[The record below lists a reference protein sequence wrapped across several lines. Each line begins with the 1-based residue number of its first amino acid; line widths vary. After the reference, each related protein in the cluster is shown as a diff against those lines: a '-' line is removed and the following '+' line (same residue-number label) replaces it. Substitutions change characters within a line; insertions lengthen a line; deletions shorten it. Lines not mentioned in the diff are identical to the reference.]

1 MLRAPYWV
9 TLLITAACLVW
20 ALPAS
25 AQTGGPVTISLS
37 CDKTELKPGE
47 TVGFTA
53 VVTSSAGGGTSS
65 ELLFCTASY
74 QDPSTG
80 RDLATASNPI
90 ELIRS
95 GWVLTE
101 LPLRI
106 LLGPMLTPVP
116 GSFTLDGVS
125 VPAEISASGE
135 AVVILPVLSGGQ
147 SRTVRWTCTVK

>member
-1 MLRAPYWV
+1 MLRTRYWLI
-9 TLLITAACLVW
+9 LLLTAACLVYG
-20 ALPAS
+20 LPAP
-25 AQTGGPVTISLS
+25 AQTSGPVTISLS
-37 CDKTELKPGE
+37 CDRTELEPGR

-95 GWVLTE
+95 GWVLAE
-101 LPLRI
+101 VPLRI
-106 LLGPMLTPVP
+106 LLGPMLTAVP

-125 VPAEISASGE
+125 VPADISASGE
-135 AVVILPVLSGGQ
+135 AVVILPVLVGGQ